1 MSLHTLF
8 ELHIKSKKGGLLAKP
23 APKKWKTITY
33 ETLHVEQAFMKMTIL
48 VDRCLK
54 RKTM

>member
-8 ELHIKSKKGGLLAKP
+8 VLHIKSKKGGLLAKP